1 MSDTSSKV
9 PFLPDNISCKIE
21 LAVDA
26 SSGGTEEVASSR
38 SGGSIERFRSIAQ
51 AFVTY
56 LQVLWQY
63 AHEIGSVA
71 ERTSLTN
78 LAQIPELLQEIEK
91 RQKRASSGEKPVAS
105 IVFTAENRQESK
117 QREKS
122 FPVFEF
128 EHVRKLNECLTQHTK
143 ALRLLNETV
152 LQQMVNAWERVLG
165 DLLAWKLNADPD
177 ALPKNRTISLSEVM
191 SFSDFEEVHRH
202 VVEGEVADFLK
213 SKTTLEQI
221 KYFKDE
227 FGADLKSHFPA
238 VDELCEI
245 VLRRHAVVHARGI
258 ASSEY
263 CRRVSKLK
271 KLRSAPPEKG
281 KPLVLDA
288 GYIRRAWSVIFSAGV
303 ILTHLVART
312 HARDKHCKKDEKT
325 ADSFLVNAAFNGIK
339 SKQYEAAIFVLEY
352 AHALRLASTS
362 SDLMVLV
369 NLAQAHKWSGDD
381 EKCLVLLDEHDWGS
395 CSANFRL
402 CVAALREDC
411 ELLRKELEVAAREG
425 TVGIAE
431 LHEWPV
437 FQKVRCNEDFTTVLK
452 STFGE
457 DAIIPARGEPAK
469 LLNFGA
475 DFTMSELLK
484 GIVGKMSEL
493 PQSSVKDEEYP
504 TSECS

>member
-21 LAVDA
+21 LMVGA
-26 SSGGTEEVASSR
+26 SSDGTEEVAPAR

-78 LAQIPELLQEIEK
+78 LARVPELLQEIEK
-91 RQKRASSGEKPVAS
+91 RQKRALPGEVQVAS
-105 IVFTAENRQESK
+105 IVFSAESK
-117 QREKS
+117 EQSRQREKR
-122 FPVFEF
+122 FPVFDL
-128 EHVRKLNECLTQHTK
+128 EHVRKLSEYLTQHTK

-152 LQQMVNAWERVLG
+152 LQQMVNAWERALG
-165 DLLAWKLNADPD
+165 ELVAWKLSADPD
-177 ALPKNRTISLSEVM
+177 ALPKDRMMSLSDVM
-191 SFSDFEEVHRH
+191 SFSDFDEVRRH

-213 SKTTLEQI
+213 SKTTVEQI

-227 FGADLKSHFPA
+227 FGADLKSQFPG

-245 VLRRHAVVHARGI
+245 ILRRHAVVHAGGI

-271 KLRSAPPEKG
+271 KLPGTPIDKG
-281 KPLVLDA
+281 KRLPLDA
-288 GYIRRAWSVIFSAGV
+288 GYIQRAWSVIFSAGV
-303 ILTHLVART
+303 VLTHLVAKT
-312 HARDKHCKKDEKT
+312 HARGKHCKEDEET
-325 ADSFLVNAAFNGIK
+325 ADSFLINAAFNGIK
-339 SKQYEAAIFVLEY
+339 SKQYEAAIAILEY
-352 AHALRLASTS
+352 AHAPRLASTS

-369 NLAQAHKWSGDD
+369 NLAQAYKWSGNE
-381 EKCLVLLDEHDWGS
+381 EKCRALLNEHDWES

-402 CVAALREDC
+402 CVAALKDDDN
-411 ELLRKELEVAAREG
+411 LLRKELAVAAKEG
-425 TVGIAE
+425 SVGIAE
-431 LHEWPV
+431 LYEWPV
-437 FQKVRCNEDFTTVLK
+437 FQKVRSGDHFPALLK
-452 STFGE
+452 DIYGD
-457 DAIIPARGEPAK
+457 DAVIPTRSEPTK
-469 LLNFGA
+469 LLNFGT
-475 DFTMSELLK
+475 DSTMSELLQ
-484 GIVGKMSEL
+484 GIVGKMAEL
-493 PQSSVKDEEYP
+493 PQSTVEDKEDP